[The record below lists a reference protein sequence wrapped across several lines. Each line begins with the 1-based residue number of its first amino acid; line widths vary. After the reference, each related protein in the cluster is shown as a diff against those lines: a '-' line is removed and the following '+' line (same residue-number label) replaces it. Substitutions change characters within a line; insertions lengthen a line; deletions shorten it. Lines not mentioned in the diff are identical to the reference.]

1 MKKKSVALIAVSAG
15 LMLSAGLAAHQS
27 VSAHCQIPC
36 GIYDDDLRFGLL
48 KENIATIDK
57 AMKQILELSADPAK
71 NAAQI
76 ARWAINKDQYADDIA
91 HIVSA
96 YFLQQRI
103 KPLVVGASPEETS
116 AYLKKLTLCHELMV
130 NAMKAKQTTDAQYV
144 EKLSQL
150 LDQFHEAYSH

>member
-1 MKKKSVALIAVSAG
+1 MNKKSVVLTTVLAALA
-15 LMLSAGLAAHQS
+15 LSAALAARQS
-27 VSAHCQIPC
+27 VYAHCQIPC

-48 KENIATIDK
+48 KENIATVDK
-57 AMKQILELSADPAK
+57 GMKQIVELSADPAK

-91 HIVSA
+91 QIVSA

-103 KPLVVGASPEETS
+103 KPLADGASAEETA
-116 AYLKKLTLCHELMV
+116 AYVKKLTLCHELLV
-130 NAMKAKQTTDAQYV
+130 NAMKAKQTTDGQYV
-144 EKLSQL
+144 EKLTKL

>member
-1 MKKKSVALIAVSAG
+1 MNKRSLTLMTLSMALA
-15 LMLSAGLAAHQS
+15 LTAGLATRKS

-57 AMKQILELSADPAK
+57 SIKQITELSADPAK

-76 ARWAINKDQYADDIA
+76 ARWAINKDKYADDIA
-91 HIVSA
+91 ELVST

-103 KPLVVGASPEETS
+103 KPLADGATPEETA
-116 AYLKKLTLCHELMV
+116 AYTKKLTLCHGLLV
-130 NAMKAKQTTDAQYV
+130 NAMKAKQNTDAQYV
-144 EKLSQL
+144 EKLTQL
-150 LDQFHEAYSH
+150 SEQFHEAYAH